1 MPISPLQSH
10 AFPSIAAQPRLYR
23 LIDGHGCPHAVLDE
37 TFDSLDA
44 AQEAALEWIELQRL
58 VEPGAALSERQ
69 AALCL
74 HFGLEVST
82 SSGDWRTLR
91 HAGLMGGAAIHR

>member
-1 MPISPLQSH
+1 MPSDDPAVKS
-10 AFPSIAAQPRLYR
+10 
-23 LIDGHGCPHAVLDE
+23 VLDE

-74 HFGLEVST
+74 HFGIEVST

-91 HAGLMGGAAIHR
+91 HAAPPALASPARPLALPHG